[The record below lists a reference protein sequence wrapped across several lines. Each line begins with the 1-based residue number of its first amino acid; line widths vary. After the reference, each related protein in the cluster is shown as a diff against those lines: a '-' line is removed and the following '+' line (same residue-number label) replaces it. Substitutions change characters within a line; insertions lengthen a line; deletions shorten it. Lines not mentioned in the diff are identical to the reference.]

1 MAFLRIRGG
10 LPGADLRARAGIA
23 NVACA
28 TLVGVCA
35 SFGAPGVFA
44 SGVSGASSGLV
55 AVPTLS
61 AELASAFA
69 PDIEVV
75 RLPLAQLA
83 GALPPGPTLRLYA
96 ITDQPGLYVMHA
108 PSLAAQ
114 GAMFSRV
121 VALIERRDMPH
132 DRVVSMSAVAANAR
146 RFGEDPAGLTAGNN
160 FSAAQIAQFFE
171 VAQRQRARLTEGE
184 RALQA
189 LLTRW
194 GLIHREAGATG
205 EGGTTWR
212 AASSRDFLVT
222 IPGMGKGPAGEVI
235 DAQVRAAILSHE
247 LGHWRFFSDAAY
259 AHACRTFWW
268 HQLTHTEREALTG
281 ELAGMGYD
289 PSDRI
294 VIDEMQAY
302 LLHTPARFMPLA
314 DQPGAGG
321 VDIARVKRGLE
332 LNVRNAGRNAGQ

>member
-1 MAFLRIRGG
+1 MAFLGIRGRF
-10 LPGADLRARAGIA
+10 PGAGLRARAGIA

-28 TLVGVCA
+28 TLVGVSAGFAARGVVA
-35 SFGAPGVFA
+35 SGA
-44 SGVSGASSGLV
+44 SGVSGGPA

-69 PDIEVV
+69 PDIDVV
-75 RLPLAQLA
+75 RPPLAQLA
-83 GALPPGPTLRLYA
+83 AALPPGATLRLYA

-108 PSLAAQ
+108 TGLAAQ

-132 DRVVSMSAVAANAR
+132 DRVVSMNAVAANAR
-146 RFGEDPAGLTAGNN
+146 RFGEDPAGLTAGNH

-171 VAQRQRARLTEGE
+171 VAQRQRASLTEGE

-194 GLIHREAGATG
+194 GLIRREAGATG
-205 EGGTTWR
+205 EGGTAWR
-212 AASSRDFLVT
+212 ATSSRDFLVT
-222 IPGMGKGPAGEVI
+222 VP
-235 DAQVRAAILSHE
+235 
-247 LGHWRFFSDAAY
+247 
-259 AHACRTFWW
+259 
-268 HQLTHTEREALTG
+268 
-281 ELAGMGYD
+281 GMGYD

-321 VDIARVKRGLE
+321 VDIARVRRGLE
-332 LNVRNAGRNAGQ
+332 LSVRNAGRNAGQ

>member
-1 MAFLRIRGG
+1 MC
-10 LPGADLRARAGIA
+10 AGF
-23 NVACA
+23 
-28 TLVGVCA
+28 A
-35 SFGAPGVFA
+35 SPGVFA
-44 SGVSGASSGLV
+44 SGVSSAPA

-69 PDIEVV
+69 PNPEVV

-171 VAQRQRARLTEGE
+171 VAQRQRASLTEGE

-189 LLTRW
+189 LLTQW
-194 GLIHREAGATG
+194 GLIHREAG
-205 EGGTTWR
+205 EGGTAWR

-235 DAQVRAAILSHE
+235 DAEVRAAIMSHE

-259 AHACRTFWW
+259 AHACRAFWW
-268 HQLTHTEREALTG
+268 HQLTYTEREALTG

-302 LLHTPARFMPLA
+302 LLHTPARYMPLA

-332 LNVRNAGRNAGQ
+332 LSVRSAGQNARQ